1 MEVIN
6 AIGRRKSAV
15 ARVFVSEGTGKITIN
30 KRDLAVYFPSSLLQY
45 VVLQPLKKLEV
56 AEKYDIKVNLDG
68 GGYNGQANALRLAI
82 ARALVKI
89 NPDDKKAL
97 RSEGFLTRDS
107 RSVERKKPGQ
117 PKARRRYQCSRSR
130 LQELATTRM
139 TMYDRRNNQDLP
151 KVLREIATTGKP
163 AVFQWNQWRIK
174 YLTKDELGS
183 FKLHWVVADGITSK
197 VQEFFTRDYMT
208 ENGKILWRKMA
219 TAMLKV

>member
-1 MEVIN
+1 MT
-6 AIGRRKSAV
+6 RR
-15 ARVFVSEGTGKITIN
+15 
-30 KRDLAVYFPSSLLQY
+30 
-45 VVLQPLKKLEV
+45 
-56 AEKYDIKVNLDG
+56 
-68 GGYNGQANALRLAI
+68 
-82 ARALVKI
+82 
-89 NPDDKKAL
+89 
-97 RSEGFLTRDS
+97 RSETFTCSQKRAIMEKKKN
-107 RSVERKKPGQ
+107 RVEVLYGRN
-117 PKARRRYQCSRSR
+117 QCSRSR